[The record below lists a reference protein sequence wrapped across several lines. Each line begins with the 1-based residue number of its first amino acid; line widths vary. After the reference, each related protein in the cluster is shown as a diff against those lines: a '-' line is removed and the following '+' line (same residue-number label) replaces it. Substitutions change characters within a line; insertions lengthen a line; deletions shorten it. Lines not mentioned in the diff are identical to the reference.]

1 MYKINVIYYKSR
13 WCLLLVATMVVYSV
27 PLVYLSVISLDS
39 KRLCF
44 TNYRLHLVYCEAD
57 ILAAALYVCM

>member
-1 MYKINVIYYKSR
+1 
-13 WCLLLVATMVVYSV
+13 MVVYFV

-39 KRLCF
+39 RRLCF
-44 TNYRLHLVYCEAD
+44 TNYRLYLVYCEAD